1 MGFIPISD
9 FIAGF
14 CAGCSQLIVGQPLDF
29 IKTKIQA
36 STTKKS
42 ILESIKEI
50 NHEYGLR
57 GFYRGSSS
65 ILMGIGAAIA
75 LEFSVY

>member
-1 MGFIPISD
+1 MGFMPISD
-9 FIAGF
+9 LIAGF

-36 STTKKS
+36 SETNKS
-42 ILESIKEI
+42 ILQSMKEI
-50 NHEYGLR
+50 YHEYGLR

-65 ILMGIGAAIA
+65 IFMGIGAAIA
-75 LEFSVY
+75 L